1 MNSTVPSRKVSTPS
15 FTPVFNSSSEDTL
28 YENATFGW
36 IDEPYFVVIAL
47 IPDGVVFLFFSLG
60 FIGNI
65 LTTVVLSM
73 NKLQIL
79 GNATSVFIMVLAIS
93 DNVTLLLGTVYPI
106 LPNYIGNL
114 YKSDIECKLINFL
127 HFASLQIS
135 SWILAVISIERTIGV
150 SLPQKYKVI
159 FTPKTAVVISS
170 FIVFTFA
177 CLNIPL
183 LIGEI
188 SRSFTCDTE
197 EFLVHYREN
206 IAPILDFVFTFL
218 FPFCIIFICSIV
230 IVTMLKL
237 RVMGKHA
244 SKITSSVSV
253 TMLFVNLIF
262 IVTMLPFCVVQLMY
276 PFPTVEMAVTWEA
289 VYSLSQLNSVLN
301 FFVYCLGNPRFRNG
315 VKNLLFLCTPERIRN
330 PRVQVNA

>member
-1 MNSTVPSRKVSTPS
+1 MTSTEPSRKVSTQS
-15 FTPVFNSSSEDTL
+15 FTPMFSSSSEDTL
-28 YENATFGW
+28 YKNATFEW
-36 IDEPYFVVIAL
+36 IDEPYFVVIGL
-47 IPDGVVFLFFSLG
+47 VPDGVVFLLFSLG

-73 NKLQIL
+73 NKFQIL

-93 DNVTLLLGTVYPI
+93 DNVTLLLGTLYPT
-106 LPNYIGNL
+106 LPNYIENL

-135 SWILAVISIERTIGV
+135 SWILAVISIERAISV
-150 SLPQKYKVI
+150 SLPQKYKAI
-159 FTPKTAVVISS
+159 FTPKRAVVMSS
-170 FIVFTFA
+170 IVVFAFA

-197 EFLVHYREN
+197 EFLVHYREA
-206 IAPILDFVFTFL
+206 IAPILDFLFTFSI
-218 FPFCIIFICSIV
+218 PFCIIFVCSII
-230 IVTMLKL
+230 IVTMLKVKV
-237 RVMGKHA
+237 RGKHA

-276 PFPTVEMAVTWEA
+276 PFPTAEMAVAWEA
-289 VYSLSQLNSVLN
+289 VYNLSQLNPVFN

-315 VKNLLFLCTPERIRN
+315 VKNLLIHCTPKLTGES
-330 PRVQVNA
+330 PCAG